1 MIKINRGLDL
11 PITGEPA
18 QVIEDG
24 PLIRSVALVG
34 YDYHGMKPTMAVRV
48 GDRVKKG
55 QVLFTDKKTPGV
67 NYTAPASGIVTT
79 INRGIKR
86 VFESLVINVE
96 GDEEEIFAAYPV
108 EQFASLSG
116 EQVRENLVASGLWT
130 ALRTRPFSKVPAP
143 GSEPHSIFVA
153 AMDSNPLA
161 ANPEVVINEHR
172 ESFVEGLVLLS
183 RLTEGTVFVAKAPGS
198 NIPLGNCDSV
208 VCEEFAG
215 PHPAGLVGTHIHFL
229 DPVHENKTVWTVGYQ
244 DVIAIAKLF
253 ETGRL
258 YTDRVVAL
266 AGPVVERPRLLRTR
280 LGASTDELIA
290 GELEAGNH
298 RVISGSV
305 LSGRKTTTALAWLGR
320 YHDQVCALQEGTSR
334 ELFGWLSTGKEKHS
348 VMGIY
353 LTSLDR
359 SKRFRMTTSS
369 NGSPRAMVPIGAY
382 EQVMPLDILP
392 TQLLRALIV
401 GDLDMALKL
410 GALEL
415 DDEDLALCTYVCPG
429 KYEYGQILRDNLT
442 QIELEG

>member
-130 ALRTRPFSKVPAP
+130 ALRTRPFSKVPAPGSEPHSIFVAAMDSNPFSKVPAP

-305 LSGRKTTTALAWLGR
+305 LSGRKTTTALAW
-320 YHDQVCALQEGTSR
+320 
-334 ELFGWLSTGKEKHS
+334 
-348 VMGIY
+348 
-353 LTSLDR
+353 
-359 SKRFRMTTSS
+359 
-369 NGSPRAMVPIGAY
+369 SPAW
-382 EQVMPLDILP
+382 
-392 TQLLRALIV
+392 IV
-401 GDLDMALKL
+401 QNAF
-410 GALEL
+410 A
-415 DDEDLALCTYVCPG
+415 
-429 KYEYGQILRDNLT
+429 
-442 QIELEG
+442 